1 MNRHVSG
8 TKRMLGAGLPFPVL
22 ASEVSEGS
30 KGERSEPFG
39 VLARVAPA
47 TTRSRP
53 ARIIL
58 GV

>member
-1 MNRHVSG
+1 
-8 TKRMLGAGLPFPVL
+8 MLGAGLPFPVL

-53 ARIIL
+53 AWL
-58 GV
+58 QFSPE